1 MRSDAANLLAR
12 LGRRDFRYREFTDN
26 FADMELWPIF
36 EALLTDDRVVGKP
49 VSALAARSVE
59 DVLPTV
65 KAAPA
70 KPAVS
75 QSDAGI
81 FGGYS
86 SSRQN
91 TSSDETKND
100 LRSFFQRISDNDEG
114 GRA

>member
-12 LGRRDFRYREFTDN
+12 LGRKDFRYREFTDN

-59 DVLPTV
+59 DVIPAARASAA

-70 KPAVS
+70 P
-75 QSDAGI
+75 SDGGI
-81 FGGYS
+81 FGSYS
-86 SSRQN
+86 TPGQDALSAEN
-91 TSSDETKND
+91 KND
-100 LRSFFQRISDNDEG
+100 LRSFFQRISDKGDQN
-114 GRA
+114 